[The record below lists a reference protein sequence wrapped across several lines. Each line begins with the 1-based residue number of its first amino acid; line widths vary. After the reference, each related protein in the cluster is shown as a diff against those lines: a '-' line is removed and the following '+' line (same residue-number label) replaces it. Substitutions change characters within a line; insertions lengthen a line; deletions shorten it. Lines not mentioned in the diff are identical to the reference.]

1 VNVTHK
7 IAAPCLFLALA
18 CSIQARAQVPA
29 PAQPAAKTNTNGLTP
44 DQIEITQRI
53 AADFKDLRAQI
64 ARLPDGQ
71 TRQQMLQTLTRL
83 ETDSRRFTELTA
95 GTALNH
101 KALSADDLAK
111 LLRALKTETF
121 DEKRLPI
128 LRAGAA
134 RVQLTSE
141 QARTLVNTLASSD
154 SRKRAA
160 ILLYPRVLDP
170 NNYSLVLNVI
180 PYASDRDDAVRA
192 ISPKQ

>member
-1 VNVTHK
+1 MTHK
-7 IAAPCLFLALA
+7 IAAPCLALFLTLV
-18 CSIQARAQVPA
+18 CSGLTGAQVPA
-29 PAQPAAKTNTNGLTP
+29 PAQPPAKSSTSGLTP
-44 DQIEITQRI
+44 DQLEMAQRI
-53 AADFKDLRAQI
+53 AVDFKDLRAQI

-71 TRQQMLQTLTRL
+71 LRQQMLQTLTRL

-101 KALSADDLAK
+101 KAVSADDLAK
-111 LLRALKTETF
+111 LLRALKTENF

-128 LRAGAA
+128 LRAGTT

-141 QARTLVNTLASSD
+141 QARVLVNTLASSD

-170 NNYSLVLNVI
+170 NNFSLVLNVI

-192 ISPKQ
+192 ISPKP